1 MRSKR
6 IAKLRGLM
14 AKNRL
19 DALLITSIPNI
30 FYLSGFTGDTAAI
43 LLTQTKSAILLDPR
57 YTEQGRTECEQVQ
70 ITEFFGKPLP
80 QAIAE
85 IVDKLHPSVLGFES
99 TALSLFDYLSLRK
112 FCDKGVK
119 FRGVSG
125 LVEQLRLVK
134 DGGEVALI
142 KRACKMADSVYKD
155 VAASEL
161 VGKTER
167 EVELMIVNSL
177 RKYGAKKESFE
188 TIAAYGPNSAKP
200 HCKPGD
206 SVIEPGAM
214 LKLDYGALYEGYCSD
229 ITRTLFIGEP
239 TPKFREIYGIVLE
252 AQLATI
258 DAIVPGKTGQEI
270 DDVARKLITAAGY
283 GENFRHGTGHQIGI
297 EVHDGPGLSTTS
309 DIVLEPGVVVSVE
322 PGIYIEGW
330 GGVRIED
337 DILVTTTGRQ
347 VLTHAAK

>member
-6 IAKLRGLM
+6 LAKLRGLM

-30 FYLSGFTGDTAAI
+30 FYLSGFTGDTAAMLI
-43 LLTQTKSAILLDPR
+43 TQTKSAILLDPR
-57 YTEQGRTECEQVQ
+57 YTEQGRAECGNALVN
-70 ITEFFGKPLP
+70 EFFGKSLN
-80 QAIAE
+80 QAIGE
-85 IVDKLHPSVLGFES
+85 MVDKLRPTVLGFES
-99 TALSLFDYLSLRK
+99 TSLSLFDYLSLRK
-112 FCDKGVK
+112 CCDKAVK

-142 KRACKMADSVYKD
+142 KQACRMADAVFKE
-155 VAASEL
+155 VASSEL

-167 EVELMIVNSL
+167 EVELMIVNFL
-177 RKYGAKKESFE
+177 RKHGAKKESFE

-200 HCKPGD
+200 HCIPGD
-206 SVIEPGAM
+206 TVIEPGAM
-214 LKLDYGALYEGYCSD
+214 LKLDYGALCQGYCSD

-252 AQLATI
+252 AQLAAI
-258 DAIVPGKTGQEI
+258 DAIAPGKTGQQI

-297 EVHDGPGLSTTS
+297 EVHDGPGLSVNS